1 MRPAMTMRNIKL
13 TISYKGTA
21 YGGWQQQKNA
31 RSIEEELK
39 KAIFKTTGETVIV
52 YGAGRTDA
60 GVHALAQTANFRT
73 DCRIPEERIAYAL
86 NARLPHDILVTE
98 SVEVPDDFHSRYNA
112 VGKIYAYHLYLGPI
126 PSPFYDEYCWH
137 MPRPIDLTLMEAQC
151 AYLLGTHDFR
161 SFMASGSSVKTT
173 VRRIESIDFE
183 REGPWV
189 TITFKGNGF
198 LYNMVRIMVGTLV
211 EIGMGKKRDMVSIV
225 AARDRSCAGMTAPAK
240 GLFLKQVL
248 YK

>member
-1 MRPAMTMRNIKL
+1 
-13 TISYKGTA
+13 
-21 YGGWQQQKNA
+21 
-31 RSIEEELK
+31 
-39 KAIFKTTGETVIV
+39 
-52 YGAGRTDA
+52 
-60 GVHALAQTANFRT
+60 
-73 DCRIPEERIAYAL
+73 
-86 NARLPHDILVTE
+86 
-98 SVEVPDDFHSRYNA
+98 
-112 VGKIYAYHLYLGPI
+112 
-126 PSPFYDEYCWH
+126 
-137 MPRPIDLTLMEAQC
+137 
-151 AYLLGTHDFR
+151 
-161 SFMASGSSVKTT
+161 MASGSSVKTT
-173 VRRIESIDFE
+173 LRRIESIDFE

>member
-1 MRPAMTMRNIKL
+1 MTTRNIKL

-73 DCRIPEERIAYAL
+73 D
-86 NARLPHDILVTE
+86 DIRVTH
-98 SVEVPDDFHSRYNA
+98 SIEVPDDFHSRYNA
-112 VGKIYAYHLYLGPI
+112 AGKIYAYHLHLGPI
-126 PSPFYDEYCWH
+126 PSPFYDEYSWH